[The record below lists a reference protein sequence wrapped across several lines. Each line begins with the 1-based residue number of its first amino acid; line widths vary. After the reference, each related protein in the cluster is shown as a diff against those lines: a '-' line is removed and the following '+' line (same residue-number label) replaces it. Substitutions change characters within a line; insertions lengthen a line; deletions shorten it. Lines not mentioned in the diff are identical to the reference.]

1 MAVLTWSVSTVIN
14 VEDTMPAI
22 RTPRV
27 ALRHDDVTGMQAV
40 IAIDD
45 TTLGPA
51 LGGVRWMPY
60 PDMDAAVTEACRLA
74 RGMTLK
80 NALAELPY
88 GGAKS
93 VILSQDGEANR
104 ASVLRAFGRLVA
116 ELDGTY
122 IPGVDMG
129 TTIEDLAVIGTVA
142 PDVACDRTDPS
153 PWTALGVFCGIAAAV
168 RHLDH
173 TDLAGHRVVI
183 QGAGHVG
190 ASLAQ
195 RLADAGAE
203 VVVCDIDRAR
213 SERIAASVGGR
224 SVAPEEVLGV
234 ACDVLAPCAQ
244 ARVITTATVPNLG
257 CRIVAGAAND
267 MLSERSCAD
276 KLAGMGITY
285 VPDFLLNAGGVIHI
299 HAIRSG
305 WDHARL
311 EEVVM
316 GIGDRTGEVLERAEA
331 AGRTPLDVAEEL
343 ADERLGHPVSVPL

>member
-1 MAVLTWSVSTVIN
+1 MAVLSSSVSTVIN
-14 VEDTMPAI
+14 VADTTPGI
-22 RTPRV
+22 RTARLAV
-27 ALRHDDVTGMQAV
+27 GHDDATGMQAV

-60 PDMDAAVTEACRLA
+60 PGMDAAVTEACRLA

-80 NALAELPY
+80 NALAQLPY

-93 VILSQDGEANR
+93 VILSQDGEAGR
-104 ASVLRAFGRLVA
+104 DSVLRAVGRLVA
-116 ELDGTY
+116 ELDGAY

-129 TTIEDLAVIGTVA
+129 TTIEDLAVIGTVV
-142 PDVACDRTDPS
+142 PDVACDRADPS
-153 PWTALGVFCGIAAAV
+153 PWTALGVDCGIAAAV
-168 RHLDH
+168 RHLDD
-173 TDLAGHRVVI
+173 TGLAGHRVVI

-244 ARVITTATVPNLG
+244 ARGITTEKQNNTPG
-257 CRIVAGAAND
+257 D
-267 MLSERSCAD
+267 SME
-276 KLAGMGITY
+276 
-285 VPDFLLNAGGVIHI
+285 GG
-299 HAIRSG
+299 
-305 WDHARL
+305 
-311 EEVVM
+311 
-316 GIGDRTGEVLERAEA
+316 
-331 AGRTPLDVAEEL
+331 
-343 ADERLGHPVSVPL
+343 